1 MHATALNAVAEK
13 PAFSIEAAV
22 ASLPPNITRL
32 AAAAD
37 VAIAGKISVS
47 QIDAK
52 LSASRLKTIE
62 KLQLKIGLNR
72 AGLLVD

>member
-13 PAFSIEAAV
+13 PQFSIEAAV
-22 ASLPPNITRL
+22 ASLAPNITRL
-32 AAAAD
+32 ASAAD
-37 VAIAGKISVS
+37 VAIAGKITVAE
-47 QIDAK
+47 IDRK
-52 LSASRLKTIE
+52 LSSSRLSTIE

>member
-1 MHATALNAVAEK
+1 MHLNAVAEK

-32 AAAAD
+32 AAAAA
-37 VAIAGKISVS
+37 VAIAAKISVAE
-47 QIDAK
+47 IDRK
-52 LSASRLKTIE
+52 LAGSRLSTIE